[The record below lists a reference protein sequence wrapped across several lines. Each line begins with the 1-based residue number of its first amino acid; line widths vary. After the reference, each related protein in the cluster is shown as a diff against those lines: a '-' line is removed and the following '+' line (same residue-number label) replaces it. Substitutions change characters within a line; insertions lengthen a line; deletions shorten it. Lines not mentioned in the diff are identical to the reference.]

1 MHTNTSQDPR
11 NPTPTTNSPLAPWAV
26 HLFNIGPRHRLR
38 LQLHFRYDQIHPGSG
53 SDWVTA
59 NNDTLY
65 NAIHTISIIRRFLLV
80 NAQAMENQYR
90 GIRVMIWTY
99 NWTLE
104 NRRPV
109 EVLVQCDDQYVD
121 RGDSIVSRL
130 QDRTFDLR
138 GEPMRPNY
146 NYDAAQYPPPH
157 VNPMPAPPPPGPPE
171 GTPWDAEEDETNPS
185 ILGP

>member
-1 MHTNTSQDPR
+1 
-11 NPTPTTNSPLAPWAV
+11 
-26 HLFNIGPRHRLR
+26 
-38 LQLHFRYDQIHPGSG
+38 
-53 SDWVTA
+53 
-59 NNDTLY
+59 
-65 NAIHTISIIRRFLLV
+65 
-80 NAQAMENQYR
+80 
-90 GIRVMIWTY
+90 MIWTY